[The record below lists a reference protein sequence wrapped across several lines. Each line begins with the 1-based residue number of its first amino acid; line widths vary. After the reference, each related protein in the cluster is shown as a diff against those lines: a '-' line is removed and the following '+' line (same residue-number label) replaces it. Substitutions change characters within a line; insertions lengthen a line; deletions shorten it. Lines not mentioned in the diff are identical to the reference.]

1 MPGLGIKG
9 LEVTVL
15 PRVSIRLGVF
25 ILERTARLGIREPEV
40 MARLRRAVERRG
52 ERDDLGVVRPRRMVV
67 QEEHRGVLSDG
78 IQEDLETRREGLGH
92 LAISR
97 VESVGKTD
105 FWTWWKPLHR
115 FNGSR
120 LTTSS
125 RNGMEIE
132 RLDSRSAGI
141 SQRSLRRAEHS

>member
-1 MPGLGIKG
+1 MVEMLGLGTKG
-9 LEVTVL
+9 LEVVV
-15 PRVSIRLGVF
+15 PRRVAIRLGVF

-40 MARLRRAVERRG
+40 MARLRRAVERR
-52 ERDDLGVVRPRRMVV
+52 
-67 QEEHRGVLSDG
+67 EEHRGVLTDG
-78 IQEDLETRREGLGH
+78 LQEDLETRREGLGH

-97 VESVGKTD
+97 VESVGRTD

-125 RNGMEIE
+125 RDGMGIE